1 MRNFKV
7 YRAFNEFLKDLNIS
21 LRAKGFLT
29 MVLIIILLLD
39 LN

>member
-1 MRNFKV
+1 MAKLKV
-7 YRAFNEFLKDLNIS
+7 HSAFDEFLLDPNIS